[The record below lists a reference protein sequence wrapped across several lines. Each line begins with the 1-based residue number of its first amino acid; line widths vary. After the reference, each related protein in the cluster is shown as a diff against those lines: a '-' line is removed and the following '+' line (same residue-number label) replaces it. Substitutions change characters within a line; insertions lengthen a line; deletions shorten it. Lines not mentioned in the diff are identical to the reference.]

1 MPPCA
6 GFLPSSFQQIFEGQH
21 QALSR
26 YLERHQISEATRLSL
41 HICRVTRPE
50 SDDVYFKFHFES
62 FRAHFYLSLRYS
74 CNCFRCG
81 RGSVAG
87 EGGRH
92 TATLPHCHTVQ
103 GGRPGGGTPQGS
115 KCGQHTEH
123 THECMVWPTLLV
135 RGAVYHFYTCG
146 HRPLL
151 ARPCVAYYPQ
161 PETYSPYNL

>member
-50 SDDVYFKFHFES
+50 SDDVYFESHFES

-87 EGGRH
+87 EVGD
-92 TATLPHCHTVQ
+92 TLPHCHTATLVRVGDQ
-103 GGRPGGGTPQGS
+103 VVGRPKAANVANTQNTLMS
-115 KCGQHTEH
+115 AWCGQHSWCSVPFLHMWSPSTPGQ
-123 THECMVWPTLLV
+123 TMCCLLSSA
-135 RGAVYHFYTCG
+135 RN
-146 HRPLL
+146 LL
-151 ARPCVAYYPQ
+151 
-161 PETYSPYNL
+161 SL